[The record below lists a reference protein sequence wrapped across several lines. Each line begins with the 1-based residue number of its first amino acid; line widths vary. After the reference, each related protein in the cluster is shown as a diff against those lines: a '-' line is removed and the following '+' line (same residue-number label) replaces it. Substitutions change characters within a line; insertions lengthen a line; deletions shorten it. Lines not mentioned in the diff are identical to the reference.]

1 MSALVIGPV
10 PMSFAP
16 DECMRASKSRPGSST
31 NETAQRSTKMRCCCA
46 VLANSAQA
54 LSASVTHSCASFPS
68 ILKVVTR
75 ASFKT
80 VMRNMGLLG
89 QLDDEVHA
97 LGRNRKFLPVK
108 LSERKG
114 LSRVRW
120 VLCVTS
126 VFLLRPPILTA
137 EFYQFVACN
146 WVEHDAA
153 AKGSFLAKPPAW
165 HRI

>member
-68 ILKVVTR
+68 ILKIVTR

-80 VMRNMGLLG
+80 VMRNMGHLC

-97 LGRNRKFLPVK
+97 LGRKRSFWLVQ
-108 LSERKG
+108 LFERKG
-114 LSRVRW
+114 LFRV
-120 VLCVTS
+120 CGIFGVTS
-126 VFLLRPPILTA
+126 VFLLGPPILAA
-137 EFYQFVACN
+137 EFNQFVAWN
-146 WVEHDAA
+146 
-153 AKGSFLAKPPAW
+153 
-165 HRI
+165 